1 MWDTELLSSFFYS
14 SLQPH
19 IYLFI
24 SHIKKRK
31 LHWKKN
37 MKNILRLVGYC
48 ALQVE
53 AESMACKPQLLPPLG
68 LISND
73 SIARYEMM
81 VKEVIGNA

>member
-1 MWDTELLSSFFYS
+1 
-14 SLQPH
+14 
-19 IYLFI
+19 
-24 SHIKKRK
+24 
-31 LHWKKN
+31 
-37 MKNILRLVGYC
+37 MKNILCLAGYC